1 MFEGSHVVRLLHR
14 SLGAQVLDSLRSG
27 CQAHIGLTVISH
39 HKHPVTGEN
48 RASGCEPFEEKCC
61 FRHNE
66 TIDPFHKKCLKTKN
80 HRGLEVHFWWSSSIY
95 REIGV
100 ENSRDVFLLSRDHAL
115 LQRAT
120 SDLQKR
126 FLALEFIQR
135 HCQTLMLRISFGLT
149 WTLTP
154 PQPKTWR
161 SMCMCDKLTWTSTHP
176 RTPDVT

>member
-1 MFEGSHVVRLLHR
+1 MLFACSTGHWAHKSWQSPKWVPSSHWF
-14 SLGAQVLDSLRSG
+14 DS
-27 CQAHIGLTVISH
+27 HLTSQ
-39 HKHPVTGEN
+39 TSRQGES

-61 FRHNE
+61 RHNE

-80 HRGLEVHFWWSSSIY
+80 HRGLEVHFWWSPSIY

-149 WTLTP
+149 WMLTP